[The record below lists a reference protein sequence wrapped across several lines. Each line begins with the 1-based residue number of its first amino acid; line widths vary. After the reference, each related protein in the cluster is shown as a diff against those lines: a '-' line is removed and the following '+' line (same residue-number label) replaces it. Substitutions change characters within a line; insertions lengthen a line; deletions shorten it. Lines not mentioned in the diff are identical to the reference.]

1 MRVVQALAGVVVGA
15 LLGLVAAWGAAQAL
29 TVPPPPPCPEHPVL
43 EARIADLEARL
54 AR

>member
-1 MRVVQALAGVVVGA
+1 MQVVQALAGLVLGA
-15 LLGLVAAWGAAQAL
+15 LLGAAAAWGAAQAL

-43 EARIADLEARL
+43 EARLADLEARL